1 MQRRDFIK
9 VIAGSAVAWPLVA
22 RAQQPRKIP
31 RIGVLWH
38 AASVEDERI
47 PLAAFLEGLKD
58 YGYVPGQTIL
68 VENRF
73 PAEQPERF
81 RTYAA
86 ELAELKVD
94 ILVAITRPAAI
105 AAQIA
110 TSTIPIV
117 FVVIP
122 DPVAM
127 KLVGN
132 LARPEGNLTG
142 LSNMALE
149 LTAKRVEVLKEAIPD
164 LTRAALLVNANDPEG
179 ARAYTQVGQT
189 AARSLGL
196 ALQPVEV
203 RAPEEFEAAF
213 ASMGRNQVQGLVVTV
228 DGLFYS
234 EQRKLAGLALQ
245 HRLPMI
251 VHAREM
257 VQSGALMSY
266 GPNIPAIFRRAG
278 YFVDRILKGAHPA
291 DLPVEQPTRIELSFN
306 DKTAKSLGLTI
317 PPTMLTRATEVFD

>member
-1 MQRRDFIK
+1 MQRRDLITLLGG
-9 VIAGSAVAWPLVA
+9 AAVAWPLAA
-22 RAQQPRKIP
+22 RAQQTKKIP

-38 AASVEDERI
+38 AASAEEERI
-47 PLAAFLEGLKD
+47 PLAAFREGLKD
-58 YGYVPGQTIL
+58 YGYIQGQTIL

-73 PAEQPERF
+73 PAEKPEQF
-81 RTYAA
+81 RAYAA
-86 ELAELKVD
+86 ELVELRVD
-94 ILVAITRPAAI
+94 VLVAITRPAAI

-132 LARPEGNLTG
+132 LARPERNLTG

-149 LTAKRVEVLKEAIPD
+149 LTAKRVEVLKETIPD

-189 AARSLGL
+189 AAQSLGL
-196 ALQPVEV
+196 ALEPVEV
-203 RAPEEFEAAF
+203 RAPEEFEATF
-213 ASMGRNQVQGLVVTV
+213 ASMNRNQVQSLIVTV

-234 EQRKLAGLALQ
+234 EQKKLAGLALQ
-245 HRLPMI
+245 NRLPMI

-257 VQSGALMSY
+257 VESGALMSY

-278 YFVDRILKGAHPA
+278 YFVDRILKGARPV
-291 DLPVEQPTRIELSFN
+291 DLPVEQPTKIELAIN
-306 DKTAKSLGLTI
+306 NKTAKALGVTI
-317 PPTMLTRATEVFD
+317 PPRLLTRATEAFD

>member
-1 MQRRDFIK
+1 M
-9 VIAGSAVAWPLVA
+9 
-22 RAQQPRKIP
+22 
-31 RIGVLWH
+31 
-38 AASVEDERI
+38 
-47 PLAAFLEGLKD
+47 
-58 YGYVPGQTIL
+58 
-68 VENRF
+68 ENRF
-73 PAEQPERF
+73 PAEKPERF
-81 RTYAA
+81 RAYAA
-86 ELAELKVD
+86 ELVELRVD
-94 ILVAITRPAAI
+94 VLVAVTRPAAI

-132 LARPEGNLTG
+132 LARPERNLTG

-149 LTAKRVEVLKEAIPD
+149 LTAKRVEVLKETIPD

-189 AARSLGL
+189 AAESLGL
-196 ALQPVEV
+196 ALEPVEV
-203 RAPEEFEAAF
+203 RAPEEFEATF
-213 ASMGRNQVQGLVVTV
+213 ASMNRNQVQGLVVTV

-234 EQRKLAGLALQ
+234 EQKKLAGLALQ
-245 HRLPMI
+245 NRLPMI

-257 VQSGALMSY
+257 VESGALMSY

-278 YFVDRILKGAHPA
+278 YFVDRILKGTRPV
-291 DLPVEQPTRIELSFN
+291 DLPVEQPTKIELAIN
-306 DKTAKSLGLTI
+306 NKTAKALGVTI
-317 PPTMLTRATEVFD
+317 PPRLLTRATEAFD

>member
-1 MQRRDFIK
+1 MQRREFITLLGG
-9 VIAGSAVAWPLVA
+9 AAATWPLAVG
-22 RAQQPRKIP
+22 AQQPRKIP

-38 AASVEDERI
+38 AASAEDERI
-47 PLAAFLEGLKD
+47 PLAAFYEGLKV
-58 YGYVPGQTIL
+58 YGYVPGQTII

-81 RTYAA
+81 RSYGA

-94 ILVAITRPAAI
+94 ILVAITRPAAL

-110 TSTIPIV
+110 TSTIPII

-122 DPVAM
+122 DPVAT

-149 LTAKRVEVLKEAIPD
+149 LTAKRVEVLKETIPE
-164 LTRAALLVNANDPEG
+164 LMRAAILVNANDPEG
-179 ARAYTQVGQT
+179 ARAFTQVGQT
-189 AARSLGL
+189 AAQSLGL
-196 ALQPVEV
+196 AFQPVEV

-213 ASMGRNQVQGLVVTV
+213 VSMNRNQVQGLVVAV

-234 EQRKLAGLALQ
+234 EQRKQMTTLVAIRENTTSMSVAYRQICYRVSRYMIQCNGAM
-245 HRLPMI
+245 LP
-251 VHAREM
+251 RNTLEWT
-257 VQSGALMSY
+257 G
-266 GPNIPAIFRRAG
+266 
-278 YFVDRILKGAHPA
+278 
-291 DLPVEQPTRIELSFN
+291 
-306 DKTAKSLGLTI
+306 TI
-317 PPTMLTRATEVFD
+317 

>member
-1 MQRRDFIK
+1 MK
-9 VIAGSAVAWPLVA
+9 
-22 RAQQPRKIP
+22 
-31 RIGVLWH
+31 
-38 AASVEDERI
+38 EY
-47 PLAAFLEGLKD
+47 PLAAFREGLKD
-58 YGYVPGQTIL
+58 FGYVQDQTIL

-73 PAEQPERF
+73 PAEKPEWF
-81 RTYAA
+81 RAYAA
-86 ELAELKVD
+86 ELVELRVD
-94 ILVAITRPAAI
+94 VLVAVTRPAAI

-132 LARPEGNLTG
+132 LARPERNLTG

-149 LTAKRVEVLKEAIPD
+149 LTAKRVEVLKETIPD

-189 AARSLGL
+189 AAESLGL
-196 ALQPVEV
+196 ALEPVEV
-203 RAPEEFEAAF
+203 RAPEEFEATF
-213 ASMGRNQVQGLVVTV
+213 ASMNRNQVQGLVVTV

-234 EQRKLAGLALQ
+234 EQKKLAGLALQ
-245 HRLPMI
+245 NRLPMI

-257 VQSGALMSY
+257 VESGALMSY

-278 YFVDRILKGAHPA
+278 YFVDRILKGTRPV
-291 DLPVEQPTRIELSFN
+291 DLPVEQPTKIELAIN
-306 DKTAKSLGLTI
+306 NKTAKALGVAI
-317 PPTMLTRATEVFD
+317 PPRLLTRATEAFD

>member
-1 MQRRDFIK
+1 MQRRDFITLL
-9 VIAGSAVAWPLVA
+9 GSAAVAWPLAA
-22 RAQQPRKIP
+22 RAQQTKKIP

-38 AASVEDERI
+38 AASAEDERI
-47 PLAAFLEGLKD
+47 PLAAFREGLKD
-58 YGYVPGQTIL
+58 YGYIQGQTIL

-73 PAEQPERF
+73 PAEKPEQF
-81 RTYAA
+81 RAYAA
-86 ELAELKVD
+86 ELVELRVD
-94 ILVAITRPAAI
+94 VLVAITRPAAI

-132 LARPEGNLTG
+132 LARPERNLTG

-149 LTAKRVEVLKEAIPD
+149 LTAKRVEVLKETIPD

-189 AARSLGL
+189 AAQSLGL
-196 ALQPVEV
+196 ALEPVEV
-203 RAPEEFEAAF
+203 RAPEEFETTF
-213 ASMGRNQVQGLVVTV
+213 ASMNRNQVQGLVVTV

-234 EQRKLAGLALQ
+234 EQKKLAGLALQ
-245 HRLPMI
+245 NRLPMI

-257 VQSGALMSY
+257 VESGALMSY

-278 YFVDRILKGAHPA
+278 YFVDRILKGARPV
-291 DLPVEQPTRIELSFN
+291 DLPVEQPTKIELAIN
-306 DKTAKSLGLTI
+306 NKTAKALGVTI
-317 PPTMLTRATEVFD
+317 PPRLLTRATEAFD

>member
-1 MQRRDFIK
+1 MRRREFITLLGG
-9 VIAGSAVAWPLVA
+9 AAAAWPFA
-22 RAQQPRKIP
+22 AHAQQKGKTP

-38 AASVEDERI
+38 AASAEAERI
-47 PLAAFLEGLKD
+47 PLAAFREGLKD

-68 VENRF
+68 VEDRF
-73 PAEQPERF
+73 PAEEPERF
-81 RTYAA
+81 RSYAA
-86 ELAELKVD
+86 ELADLKVD
-94 ILVAITRPAAI
+94 ILVAITRPAAL
-105 AAQIA
+105 AAQRV
-110 TSTIPIV
+110 TSTIPII

-122 DPVAM
+122 DPIAT

-149 LTAKRVEVLKEAIPD
+149 LTAKRVEVLKETIPD
-164 LTRAALLVNANDPEG
+164 LMRAAILVNANDPEG
-179 ARAYTQVGQT
+179 ARAFAQVGQ
-189 AARSLGL
+189 AAAQSLGF

-213 ASMGRNQVQGLVVTV
+213 ASMSRNQVQGLVVAV

-234 EQRKLAGLALQ
+234 EQKRLAALAIQ
-245 HRLPMI
+245 HRLPLV

-257 VQSGALMSY
+257 VESGALMSY

-278 YFVDRILKGAHPA
+278 YFVDRILKGARPA
-291 DLPVEQPTRIELSFN
+291 DLPVEQPTKIELSVN
-306 DKTAKSLGLTI
+306 NKTAKSLGLTI
-317 PPTMLTRATEVFD
+317 SPTMLTRATEVFD

>member
-1 MQRRDFIK
+1 MRRREFIK
-9 VIAGSAVAWPLVA
+9 LIGGAAVALPTTA
-22 RAQQPRKIP
+22 RAQTKKIP

-38 AASVEDERI
+38 AASAEDERI
-47 PLAAFLEGLKD
+47 PLAAFREGLKD
-58 YGYVPGQTIL
+58 FGYVQDQTIL

-73 PAEQPERF
+73 PAEKPEWF
-81 RTYAA
+81 RAYAA
-86 ELAELKVD
+86 ELVELRVD
-94 ILVAITRPAAI
+94 VLVAVTRPAAI

-132 LARPEGNLTG
+132 LARPERNLTG

-149 LTAKRVEVLKEAIPD
+149 LTAKRVEVLKETIPD

-189 AARSLGL
+189 AAELLGL
-196 ALQPVEV
+196 ALEPVEV
-203 RAPEEFEAAF
+203 RAPEEFEATF
-213 ASMGRNQVQGLVVTV
+213 ASMNRNQVQGLVVTV

-234 EQRKLAGLALQ
+234 EQKKLAGLALQ
-245 HRLPMI
+245 NRLPMI

-257 VQSGALMSY
+257 VESGALMSY

-278 YFVDRILKGAHPA
+278 YFVDRILKGTRPV
-291 DLPVEQPTRIELSFN
+291 DLPVEQPTKIELAIN
-306 DKTAKSLGLTI
+306 NKTAKALGVAI
-317 PPTMLTRATEVFD
+317 PPRLLTRATEAFD